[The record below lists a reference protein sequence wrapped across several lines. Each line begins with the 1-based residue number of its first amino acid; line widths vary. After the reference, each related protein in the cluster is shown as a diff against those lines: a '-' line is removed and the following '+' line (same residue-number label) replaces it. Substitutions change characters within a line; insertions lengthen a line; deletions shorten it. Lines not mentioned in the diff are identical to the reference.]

1 MVRATNIDQSLDD
14 IVKTNRDF
22 KRKSRF
28 NSYAQKRRS
37 TGAYRPYSQRKD
49 YYTNDR
55 SRYSYNYINRARKAY
70 SNLSQGIKLQTNPN
84 ITKMNV
90 SNLEFG
96 VTQGDMRELFG
107 SVGKLKHVALHFDK
121 NGRSQG
127 TCEIIFERRED
138 ALTAYN
144 QYNGVPLDGRSML
157 LELMGEPLAY
167 QGNDNYNRGYRN
179 RGQNFNNTSN
189 NNNNEDNSRPTKAN
203 EISAE
208 ALDKEL
214 DAYLTKGAKT
224 K

>member
-1 MVRATNIDQSLDD
+1 MVRATDIDQTLDEV
-14 IVKTNRDF
+14 IQKNRESR
-22 KRKSRF
+22 RKSRF
-28 NSYAQKRRS
+28 NNYASKRRS
-37 TGAYRPYSQRKD
+37 NQNYYRPYSQRSN
-49 YYTNDR
+49 YYNNER
-55 SRYSYNYINRARKAY
+55 SRYSYNQNVNRARRAY
-70 SNLSQGIKLQTNPN
+70 SNLSQGIKLMTNPN
-84 ITKMNV
+84 ITKMNI

-167 QGNDNYNRGYRN
+167 QGNDERRGGYRQ
-179 RGQNFNNTSN
+179 RGNFRDGHDDTRG
-189 NNNNEDNSRPTKAN
+189 EAPSRVKK

-214 DAYLTKGAKT
+214 DAYLTKGAKS